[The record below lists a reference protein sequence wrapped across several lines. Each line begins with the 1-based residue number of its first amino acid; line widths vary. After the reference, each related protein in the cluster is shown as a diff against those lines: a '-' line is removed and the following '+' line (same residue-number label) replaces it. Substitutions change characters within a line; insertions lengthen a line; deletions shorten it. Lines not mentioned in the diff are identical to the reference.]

1 MLLKCAHI
9 NAQWRFFFSSIIS
22 TFNSGS
28 TQRVASQAELVI
40 YSHRRKRRLN
50 LRWDRDP
57 HINASLGHRPAATRH
72 SPRHFPS
79 LPMSRPAEA
88 TRIDSPAQQL
98 HLSLENRGNTV
109 PINSRKVPSNWDRM
123 TTFGPVCDPATF
135 YLFPATAEPF
145 HLLVSDSVLP
155 LR

>member
-1 MLLKCAHI
+1 MPSGG
-9 NAQWRFFFSSIIS
+9 FFFSSIIS

-28 TQRVASQAELVI
+28 TQRVA
-40 YSHRRKRRLN
+40 YSHRRKRCLN

-88 TRIDSPAQQL
+88 TQIDSPAQQL
-98 HLSLENRGNTV
+98 HLSLGNRRNTV
-109 PINSRKVPSNWDRM
+109 PINGRRKVPSNWDLM
-123 TTFGPVCDPATF
+123 TTFGPVCDPATVC
-135 YLFPATAEPF
+135 LSPANAEPF